1 MASLS
6 EHIENFLSYIAKERR
21 FSECTVRTY
30 RESLAKFLQSFSSEP
45 DLRDFTQESIRAFI
59 WKMRK
64 KERLQISSI
73 DLHLASLKSFGHYL
87 VRSHLVER
95 NPAETV
101 PMLKRPKR
109 LVSFLSQKDLAESN
123 FPDISRPTLPMVR
136 ARVLLEL
143 IYGSGLRISECQ
155 NLTWLRLDFSNRSVR
170 VFGKGKKER
179 IVPLTHDAVR
189 WFEEYKSKLKED
201 GRLPT
206 AASPVFLNETG
217 NAHDVRTLRRDIH
230 GLLRSLG
237 WEGKASPH
245 ILRHSFATHLLENGA
260 DLMSVKEMLGHSSLA
275 TTQIYTH
282 VTAERLKE
290 CFKKAHPRG

>member
-1 MASLS
+1 MAFLS

-30 RESLAKFLQSFSSEP
+30 RESLAKFLQSFSSKP

-109 LVSFLSQKDLAESN
+109 LVSFLSQKDLAESS

-155 NLTWLRLDFSNRSVR
+155 SLTWLRLDFSNRSVR

-201 GRLPT
+201 GRMPT

>member
-1 MASLS
+1 MALLS
-6 EHIENFLSYIAKERR
+6 EHIENFLAYAAKERR

-30 RESLAKFLQSFSSEP
+30 RESLAKYLQCFRSEP
-45 DLRDFTQESIRAFI
+45 DLEDFSQESIREFI

-64 KERLQISSI
+64 EEQLQVSSI
-73 DLHLASLKSFGHYL
+73 DLHIACLKSFGHYL

-109 LVSFLSQKDLAESN
+109 LVSFLSQKELAKDR
-123 FPDISRPTLPMVR
+123 FPEISAPTLPMVR

-155 NLTWLRLDFSNRSVR
+155 SLTWLRLDFSNRSVR

-179 IVPLTHDAVR
+179 IVPLTHDAVK
-189 WFEEYKSKLKED
+189 WFEEYKSKLKDE
-201 GRLPT
+201 GRMPT
-206 AASPVFLNETG
+206 AASPVFLNENG

-230 GLLRSLG
+230 ALLRSLG

-260 DLMSVKEMLGHSSLA
+260 DLMSVKEMLGHSNLA
-275 TTQIYTH
+275 ATQIYTH

-290 CFKKAHPRG
+290 SFKKAHPRA

>member
-109 LVSFLSQKDLAESN
+109 LVSFLSQKDLAESS

-155 NLTWLRLDFSNRSVR
+155 SLTWLRLDFSNRSVR

-179 IVPLTHDAVR
+179 IVPLTHDVVR

-201 GRLPT
+201 GRMPT

>member
-1 MASLS
+1 MALLS

-30 RESLAKFLQSFSSEP
+30 RESLAKYLQSFSREP
-45 DLRDFTQESIRAFI
+45 KLEDFDKESIREFI

-64 KERLQISSI
+64 DERLQISSI
-73 DLHLASLKSFGHYL
+73 DLHIASLKSFGHYL
-87 VRSHLVER
+87 VRSHLVPQ
-95 NPAETV
+95 NPADTV

-109 LVSFLSQKDLAESN
+109 LVSFLSQKELAESS
-123 FPDISRPTLPMVR
+123 FPEISRPTLPMVR

-155 NLTWLRLDFSNRSVR
+155 SLTWLRLDFSKRSVR

-179 IVPLTHDAVR
+179 IVPLTHDAVK
-189 WFEEYKSKLKED
+189 WFEEYRSKLKEE
-201 GRLPT
+201 GRMPT
-206 AASPVFLNETG
+206 ANSPVFLNESG

-275 TTQIYTH
+275 TTQVYTH

-290 CFKKAHPRG
+290 SFKKAHPRA

>member
-1 MASLS
+1 MALLS

-21 FSECTVRTY
+21 FSDCTVKTY
-30 RESLAKFLQSFSSEP
+30 RESLAKYLQSFSKEP
-45 DLRDFTQESIRAFI
+45 ILEDFNPESIRAFI

-64 KERLQISSI
+64 DERLQISSI
-73 DLHLASLKSFGHYL
+73 DLHLACLKSFGHYL
-87 VRSHLVER
+87 VRSHLFSR

-109 LVSFLSQKDLAESN
+109 LVSFLSQKELSEN
-123 FPDISRPTLPMVR
+123 RFPEISRPTLPMVR

-155 NLTWLRLDFSNRSVR
+155 SLTWLRLDFSNRSVR
-170 VFGKGKKER
+170 VFGKGRKER
-179 IVPLTHDAVR
+179 IVPITHDAVE
-189 WFEEYKSKLKED
+189 WFEAYRAKLKEE
-201 GRLPT
+201 GRMPT
-206 AASPVFLNETG
+206 ANSPVFLNESG

-230 GLLRSLG
+230 DLLRSLG

-275 TTQIYTH
+275 TTQVYTH

-290 CFKKAHPRG
+290 SFKKAHPRA